1 MIRDERG
8 LPLST
13 NSAEAASLF
22 DRTVEHWLKF
32 HNDTMALAGRMLAA
46 DPHFVLG
53 HCFKGYLLLS
63 ASNPA
68 FRAEIATTLA
78 AAEAGAAVGWP
89 PRHRRRD
96 HRRGNPDSRPTARG
110 TRRLCSCRALACVNW
125 RSGG

>member
-1 MIRDERG
+1 
-8 LPLST
+8 
-13 NSAEAASLF
+13 
-22 DRTVEHWLKF
+22 
-32 HNDTMALAGRMLAA
+32 MALAGRMLAA

-96 HRRGNPDSRPTARG
+96 HRRGNPELAPYRPRHAPAMQLPRVG
-110 TRRLCSCRALACVNW
+110 LRELAIWGVRRPQNL
-125 RSGG
+125 